1 MKVSFTKMI
10 MFNVNWVK
18 VLRQL
23 SASQQVPFN
32 QWSLILLGFQPSW
45 SCNSFG
51 YLLVL
56 IRSGSQKDYNKT
68 VPFKVNLSA
77 SGMPS
82 S

>member
-1 MKVSFTKMI
+1 

-23 SASQQVPFN
+23 G
-32 QWSLILLGFQPSW
+32 SLQSMETNSFRVSSLFFFYT
-45 SCNSFG
+45 CNRFG

-56 IRSGSQKDYNKT
+56 IRGGSSQTDYNKT
-68 VPFKVNLSA
+68 VAFKVNLSA